1 MLFLKTKQ
9 LEYETDTWKRLLIF
23 LMEENV
29 QLKNLL
35 TEILKE
41 DAHNSRLQ
49 ELEDFQNRFLKE
61 DERIQLLRH
70 EVAEFDRLLQRE
82 IAEDG
87 QLKKTVDRKMH
98 QLRNNIS
105 NAEQEFNRLQRAFS
119 SYLSENT

>member
-1 MLFLKTKQ
+1 MLFFKTKQ
-9 LEYETDTWKRLLIF
+9 LQYETDTWKRLLIF

-41 DAHNSRLQ
+41 DTHNNWLQ
-49 ELEDFQNRFLKE
+49 ELEDFQTRFIKE

-82 IAEDG
+82 IVEDG